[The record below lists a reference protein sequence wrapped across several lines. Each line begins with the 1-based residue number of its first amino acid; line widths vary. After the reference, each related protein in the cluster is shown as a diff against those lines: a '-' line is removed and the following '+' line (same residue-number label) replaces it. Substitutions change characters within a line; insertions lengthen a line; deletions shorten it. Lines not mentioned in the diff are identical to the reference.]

1 MKTSIQVIG
10 YGTIYWPNTDFPMS
24 RGAQKL
30 CMDVEIYVKNYDMI
44 CNSIRLYMIHKHDI
58 LIIPAISYQKKLEK
72 EHITVR
78 TSANP
83 NMYQYSHWTLQA
95 FQCQLRDEKL
105 T

>member
-1 MKTSIQVIG
+1 
-10 YGTIYWPNTDFPMS
+10 
-24 RGAQKL
+24 
-30 CMDVEIYVKNYDMI
+30 
-44 CNSIRLYMIHKHDI
+44 MIHKHDI
-58 LIIPAISYQKKLEK
+58 LIIPAVSYQKKLEK